1 MLELEEV
8 HTYYGLSHVLQGI
21 TLSVGVGEIVV
32 LCGRNGVGKTT
43 TIKTIAGWVKAA
55 SGSIRLDGVELVGM
69 PSDRICRKGI
79 GLVPEDRRIFPGL
92 TVEENLKLGLLQ
104 CPRRSSAE
112 SRLMI
117 EQAYARFPRLK
128 ERRLQMG
135 TALSGGEQQMLA
147 IARVLVGAPRLLL
160 IDEPTEGLAPI
171 IVDEIFAII
180 AGLRDEGIPVL
191 LVEQNVHRALD
202 VATRFYALERGQ
214 IVMQGDAS
222 SVSDRQSLGDMIAV

>member
-1 MLELEEV
+1 
-8 HTYYGLSHVLQGI
+8 
-21 TLSVGVGEIVV
+21 
-32 LCGRNGVGKTT
+32 
-43 TIKTIAGWVKAA
+43 
-55 SGSIRLDGVELVGM
+55 
-69 PSDRICRKGI
+69 
-79 GLVPEDRRIFPGL
+79 
-92 TVEENLKLGLLQ
+92 
-104 CPRRSSAE
+104 
-112 SRLMI
+112 
-117 EQAYARFPRLK
+117 
-128 ERRLQMG
+128 MG

-147 IARVLVGAPRLLL
+147 MARVLVGAPRLLL

-171 IVDEIFAII
+171 IVEEIFAII